1 MACHLSGFSSRIF
14 FPCACLINS
23 LGDPFCL
30 PKGCY
35 NYLFFSLGFIVVF
48 VLNLAGNCISKMSQD
63 VGGMPPPEGV
73 TPDFDGSSP
82 LQKSIVVIYSCTF
95 AVATILLMLRLYTG
109 IVIVRKLDWDI
120 RKLS

>member
-1 MACHLSGFSSRIF
+1 M
-14 FPCACLINS
+14 NS

-30 PKGCY
+30 LKGFY
-35 NYLFFSLGFIVVF
+35 NYRFFSLGFRVGFISH
-48 VLNLAGNCISKMSQD
+48 LAGNCISKMSQD

-82 LQKSIVVIYSCTF
+82 LQKSIVIIYSCTF
-95 AVATILLMLRLYTG
+95 TVATILLMLRLYTG